1 MQAIAH
7 LCRLAICKCQICE
20 RKHAPRVTLLER
32 VQRCLPTNR
41 PGDSQSVQV
50 SKHALVQ
57 SYQVFELEMRGGGGV
72 LTLGPQEGG
81 AGSMLLDYSLVVE
94 RGDFCWVESNWPLRS
109 GIHGPDSWRAAHHGL
124 NSTRPSLRAPG
135 SQWWPA

>member
-1 MQAIAH
+1 MQVFAH

-57 SYQVFELEMRGGGGV
+57 SCQVFELEMRGGGGV

-81 AGSMLLDYSLVVE
+81 AGSMLRGGARGGE
-94 RGDFCWVESNWPLRS
+94 RGGGGGGGAGGPRRS
-109 GIHGPDSWRAAHHGL
+109 
-124 NSTRPSLRAPG
+124 
-135 SQWWPA
+135 